1 MDIDIYEE
9 IKQIIKSQQDK
20 RDKEFLKNLNGRD
33 KKRFKS
39 MEDVDKF
46 VDSILDNKPKKSEE
60 EKRKNIIDITEIE
73 KDGFTFGIVTT
84 KSRFKDYKSLEDLGE
99 DVPTVTLYRTYLIL
113 NKGDDIIDNLF
124 YKQYKTK
131 NPAIKYHNELIDYV
145 NKTNTEDI
153 LKKIRNIL
161 DNVI

>member
-20 RDKEFLKNLNGRD
+20 RDNEFLKSLNGRD
-33 KKRFKS
+33 KKRFKT

-46 VDSILDNKPKKSEE
+46 VDSLLDNKPKRSEE

-84 KSRFKDYKSLEDLGE
+84 KSRFKDYRNLEDFGE

-113 NKGDDIIDNLF
+113 NKDDDIIDNLF

-131 NPAIKYHNELIDYV
+131 KTAIKYHNELIDYV
-145 NKTNTEDI
+145 KKTDTEEI

>member
-46 VDSILDNKPKKSEE
+46 VDSILDNKPKKSDE

-131 NPAIKYHNELIDYV
+131 N
-145 NKTNTEDI
+145 
-153 LKKIRNIL
+153 IRKRTK
-161 DNVI
+161 